1 MFAWHSLHHHV
12 SLSTTPS
19 SLPLPPS
26 HPYKNTYNTMDDSTM
41 PDRDSSPLFMP
52 QDEPEDNASPPK
64 RGGKSNNGNGN
75 GDGMDTDMTD
85 VNSDHDTSG
94 SQLNPQEPYG
104 QGAESMALW
113 NGINDQTATIPG
125 VNTEPDAM
133 DEQPPG
139 PPRPVNT
146 FTPINAPKPAPRSF
160 SPLIS
165 KAERKRRRLERK
177 GAAAAA
183 LAAANGPSNQDTA
196 PAAVG
201 ASDLDTIDVAQPT
214 NGPHNQNVARTTPAT
229 SDPDTIIAQRTTPST
244 RLVSPYEAEAAKT
257 YNKPPNNTPM
267 TNDDDEDTT
276 AAVPRRNPATT
287 PVNPYEDQ
295 AAKTYNKP
303 PNHAPKPD
311 DDDDH
316 EDTIVVNTQPRPA
329 RPIPQ
334 PASTSKAAAR
344 KSSKRPPNKGLA
356 SSALG
361 NSSRESVD
369 LRQLAAKNS
378 IEGKELSKKSK
389 KRPDNATPNRF
400 ATPAGNNPS
409 PSTPKPTEIAAAALK
424 TLPGA
429 YRQLDMLQTRLRE
442 DNARSRIAT
451 MGLLLSMIE
460 SGSLKIMRRGS
471 RLERWLMERRLIM
484 RRCWN
489 S

>member
-1 MFAWHSLHHHV
+1 MFAWHPLHHHV

-19 SLPLPPS
+19 SLPLPPY
-26 HPYKNTYNTMDDSTM
+26 H
-41 PDRDSSPLFMP
+41 
-52 QDEPEDNASPPK
+52 
-64 RGGKSNNGNGN
+64 
-75 GDGMDTDMTD
+75 
-85 VNSDHDTSG
+85 
-94 SQLNPQEPYG
+94 PQEPYG

-133 DEQPPG
+133 DEQPPS
-139 PPRPVNT
+139 PPLPLNT

-160 SPLIS
+160 SPLTS
-165 KAERKRRRLERK
+165 KAELKRRRLERERAAAA
-177 GAAAAA
+177 AAAAA
-183 LAAANGPSNQDTA
+183 LAAANVPSNQKVASTA
-196 PAAVG
+196 QET
-201 ASDLDTIDVAQPT
+201 SDPDTITVARPT
-214 NGPHNQNVARTTPAT
+214 NGPPNQNVARTTPAT
-229 SDPDTIIAQRTTPST
+229 SDPDIIIAQRTTAST
-244 RLVSPYEAEAAKT
+244 RTISPYEAQAAKT
-257 YNKPPNNTPM
+257 YDKPPNDTPQ
-267 TNDDDEDTT
+267 TNDDDEDTIF
-276 AAVPRRNPATT
+276 AVPRRNPATT

-311 DDDDH
+311 DHDDH

-329 RPIPQ
+329 RPARHIPQ

-344 KSSKRPPNKGLA
+344 KSSKRPPSKGLA

-389 KRPDNATPNRF
+389 KRPENATPNRF

-409 PSTPKPTEIAAAALK
+409 PSAPKPTEIAAAALK

-442 DNARSRIAT
+442 EQDTACKREEHLTVMLNQARDLRQRAIT
-451 MGLLLSMIE
+451 DRNNGLVIINDRKRKLE
-460 SGSLKIMRRGS
+460 DYEKRLKAGEKVDGEKVDHEEMLEFLKPLNLGVPVERETFEEMKRDGREGGMRDD
-471 RLERWLMERRLIM
+471 
-484 RRCWN
+484 
-489 S
+489 